1 MEMKEQRRN
10 MMFLTFGLGE
20 EVLKNLKENPST
32 VKVVLKMAK
41 SSIFTTEEVSNKETS
56 IDIILNMIEDLK
68 LTDKQ
73 SVILLKRISKLAELL
88 LKEEITGTGKGQQSS
103 PYAPYQPYMGPS
115 GIMGNPYYTT
125 DISKLSSTRL
135 L

>member
-1 MEMKEQRRN
+1 MEMKERRN

-56 IDIILNMIEDLK
+56 IDNIWNMIEDLK
-68 LTDKQ
+68 LTDEQ
-73 SVILLKRISKLAELL
+73 SVILLEGISKLAELL
-88 LKEEITGTGKGQQSS
+88 LKEETTGTGKGQQFS
-103 PYAPYQPYMGPS
+103 PYAPYQPMGPS

>member
-1 MEMKEQRRN
+1 MEMKERRS

-32 VKVVLKMAK
+32 VKVILKMAK

-56 IDIILNMIEDLK
+56 IDIIWNMIEDLK
-68 LTDKQ
+68 LTDEQ
-73 SVILLKRISKLAELL
+73 SVILLERISKLAELL
-88 LKEEITGTGKGQQSS
+88 LKEEINGTGKGQQFS
-103 PYAPYQPYMGPS
+103 PYAPYQPMGPS